1 MSDTSKPDESL
12 GHLMKLRGYSVPIEA
27 ELIDWPDMITVRAA
41 SISAYMGLG
50 GGAGGGRPP

>member
-50 GGAGGGRPP
+50 G